1 MKYKNEI
8 YIIKNILCLIEDPV
22 QVLKLKKKPKN
33 SVEKLLI
40 DILADPKTAKLIY
53 VNDVEVLI
61 DIILR
66 HLLNIPSEEM
76 VTIYNNY
83 KVF

>member
-1 MKYKNEI
+1 M
-8 YIIKNILCLIEDPV
+8 

-33 SVEKLLI
+33 SVEKLLN

-66 HLLNIPSEEM
+66 QLLNIPSDEM